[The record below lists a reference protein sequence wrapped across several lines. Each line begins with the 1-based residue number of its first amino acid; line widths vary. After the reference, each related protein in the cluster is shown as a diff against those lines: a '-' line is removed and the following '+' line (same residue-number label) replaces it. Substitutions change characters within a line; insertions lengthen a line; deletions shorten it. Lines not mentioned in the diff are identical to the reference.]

1 MIKPLLHGNIQKNT
15 SIILVLNI
23 LELYTVLV
31 QVRFAT
37 SKRKLD
43 I

>member
-1 MIKPLLHGNIQKNT
+1 MKAIQIYNAGY
-15 SIILVLNI
+15 NI
-23 LELYTVLV
+23 LELNNGLV

-37 SKRKLD
+37 SKTKLD

>member
-1 MIKPLLHGNIQKNT
+1 MQEQIYNPGH
-15 SIILVLNI
+15 SI
-23 LELYTVLV
+23 LELYNILV

-37 SKRKLD
+37 SKTKLD

>member
-1 MIKPLLHGNIQKNT
+1 MYNLDYD
-15 SIILVLNI
+15 I
-23 LELYTVLV
+23 LELHNILV

-37 SKRKLD
+37 SKMKAE

>member
-1 MIKPLLHGNIQKNT
+1 MQEQIYNPGH
-15 SIILVLNI
+15 SILDI
-23 LELYTVLV
+23 LV

-37 SKRKLD
+37 SKTKLD

>member
-1 MIKPLLHGNIQKNT
+1 MEKISDNITTGHNM
-15 SIILVLNI
+15 
-23 LELYTVLV
+23 LELYNILV

-37 SKRKLD
+37 SKTNLG

>member
-1 MIKPLLHGNIQKNT
+1 MTNPSTKSVNLKKKNPGH
-15 SIILVLNI
+15 NI
-23 LELYTVLV
+23 LELCSALV

-37 SKRKLD
+37 SKTKFN